1 MKITRRQLRD
11 LIAESAHDDEF
22 MKGYDRQRRIRR
34 EQEFAQDPAWDS
46 DADTNDPD
54 NVDSQDMADAK
65 RYAGHKGPEGMAK
78 YLGISVDDWYKI
90 RQELDDHYED
100 RHMEDQMAFDD
111 DPDLDDDGTLSVG
124 ELVKM
129 TQNIADDIKEDKMKI
144 TREQLKSIILNE
156 FNVAEGASSP
166 DMIGIN
172 PRWETPASRDFPGAL
187 ENIAADIQDMI
198 DNAVGQVDLEYSD
211 DPLTKRDI
219 LDFVIRM
226 LTEEFSILPGR

>member
-1 MKITRRQLRD
+1 MKVTHSQLRK
-11 LIAESAHDDEF
+11 LIKEVLDNKDEI
-22 MKGYDRQRRIRR
+22 GS
-34 EQEFAQDPAWDS
+34 QE
-46 DADTNDPD
+46 
-54 NVDSQDMADAK
+54 MADAH
-65 RYAGHKGPEGMAK
+65 RAAGDDPVDQAE
-78 YLGISVDDWYKI
+78 YLDISVEDWYSI

-129 TQNIADDIKEDKMKI
+129 TQNIADDIKEGKMKI

-211 DPLTKRDI
+211 DPLTKEIFLI
-219 LDFVIRM
+219 LLLECLLKNSVFYQADR
-226 LTEEFSILPGR
+226 RK